1 MSFPRRRNPAQDRLG
16 RGPLGALP
24 ASARRAL
31 ALCFVLAFLSALALV
46 AQAWSLASVV
56 TGHGLLVVLVGSV
69 IARALLNWATQVV
82 AARAAA
88 GAKEELRA
96 QVLDTSLARGPE
108 WISAQG
114 PASLTVLVTKGLD
127 ALDAYFT
134 VYLPALVTA
143 AVVPISVGA
152 AILFVDW
159 PAAIV
164 IAVTVPLVPLFA
176 ILIGKHTAAKVAE
189 SADATARLSAHL
201 LEMVRALPVL
211 TAFRRAATQA
221 EAVRRVSER
230 HRRATMTTL
239 RTAFASSLAL
249 ELIATLSVA
258 VVAVIIGVRLVSGD
272 MTLLV
277 GLFVLIL
284 APECYFPLRAA
295 GAAHHASED
304 GIEAIR
310 RVQSLSGSVPS
321 SLQFASDVVA
331 TVSDLRV
338 ARRDGFAPDGV
349 SFALR
354 PGEIVRLSQPSGGG
368 KSTTIA
374 ALLGFVPVSSGSVVV
389 GASDLPAWRR
399 IVAWVPQR
407 PAFAGVTV
415 MEELRLAVSDR
426 NVPPTDEEMR
436 SVAALAAASH
446 LLDRTIIELSTGER
460 QRIALARAFLRVKR
474 GARVLLLDEPTAH
487 LDAATAS
494 HVMRSVYDL
503 ANDGVAVLLATHREV
518 KLTEESVPVAAVP
531 TSVSDESGKAARVRI
546 TRRELLGALIGALAL
561 ASGVALT
568 AVSAWLIARAAEQP
582 PILTLTVAIVGVRT
596 FGLARAGLRYLERL
610 VTHDAAFRR
619 AAELRVSLWQRLV
632 SLGPARTA
640 GLARGEGLQRL
651 VDDVDTVRDL
661 TPRVLVPPI
670 IAAVVCTVAIGVQAV
685 LSPTAGLVL
694 AGAVVLGGIGAP
706 LLARFLERRATTA
719 LAEGRRGVA
728 AGVLTLLEA
737 APELLVF
744 GAAQAKRATLARVD
758 ADLAR
763 RTRRQAFGAGAATA
777 VITLATGLAATY
789 GATTANPVLALVPLA
804 LAEVLSLLPPALQ
817 HRDALK
823 TAYARVQSIP
833 APPQTN
839 LVEPTPPPHPQPA
852 PATHQSKP
860 AEPTH
865 APHPQPAPT
874 TPRGATPDPFYR
886 DKAWSRGDSAGC
898 GQLVGGNGPFVRQKP
913 GATSAAVSRDGI
925 DVRWSEGSSE
935 DGTVPAVRLD
945 GVDVRW
951 PGAAEPSLKD
961 VSLTIP
967 AGSHV
972 AIVGPSGAGKST
984 LLALLLGFLSAEKGS
999 AQVPDKVAW
1008 CPQEPQLVSTTIR
1021 ENLRLGAPDASD
1033 ELLKQALTD
1042 AGLGHWTDRLD
1053 SLVGMVSGGEAD
1065 RLALARA
1072 LLAAPQADLVIL
1084 DEPTAHLDVPTAK
1097 AVLSGLAQ
1105 NLKGRTLV
1113 HVTHRPEE
1121 AADADMVI
1129 RVDAGRV
1136 A

>member
-176 ILIGKHTAAKVAE
+176 ILIGKHTATKVAE

-310 RVQSLSGSVPS
+310 RVHSLSGSVPS
-321 SLQFASDVVA
+321 SLQFSSDVVA

-426 NVPPTDEEMR
+426 NVPPTEEEMR
-436 SVAALAAASH
+436 SVAAMAAASH
-446 LLDRTIIELSTGER
+446 LLDRTIIKLSTGER

-474 GARVLLLDEPTAH
+474 GARILLLDEPTAH

-632 SLGPARTA
+632 SLGPARTV

-744 GAAQAKRATLARVD
+744 GAAQAKRATLARID

-789 GATTANPVLALVPLA
+789 GATTGNPVLALVPLA

-833 APPQTN
+833 APPQTKP
-839 LVEPTPPPHPQPA
+839 VESTAASHPKQPRD
-852 PATHQSKP
+852 
-860 AEPTH
+860 
-865 APHPQPAPT
+865 APT
-874 TPRGATPDPFYR
+874 
-886 DKAWSRGDSAGC
+886 
-898 GQLVGGNGPFVRQKP
+898 
-913 GATSAAVSRDGI
+913 
-925 DVRWSEGSSE
+925 
-935 DGTVPAVRLD
+935 
-945 GVDVRW
+945 
-951 PGAAEPSLKD
+951 
-961 VSLTIP
+961 
-967 AGSHV
+967 
-972 AIVGPSGAGKST
+972 
-984 LLALLLGFLSAEKGS
+984 
-999 AQVPDKVAW
+999 
-1008 CPQEPQLVSTTIR
+1008 
-1021 ENLRLGAPDASD
+1021 
-1033 ELLKQALTD
+1033 QA
-1042 AGLGHWTDRLD
+1042 R
-1053 SLVGMVSGGEAD
+1053 
-1065 RLALARA
+1065 
-1072 LLAAPQADLVIL
+1072 
-1084 DEPTAHLDVPTAK
+1084 
-1097 AVLSGLAQ
+1097 
-1105 NLKGRTLV
+1105 
-1113 HVTHRPEE
+1113 
-1121 AADADMVI
+1121 
-1129 RVDAGRV
+1129 
-1136 A
+1136 

>member
-1 MSFPRRRNPAQDRLG
+1 MSSPGRRNPAQDRLG

-31 ALCFVLAFLSALALV
+31 ALCFVLAFLSAVALV

-108 WISAQG
+108 WISAHG

-159 PAAIV
+159 PAAVV

-176 ILIGKHTAAKVAE
+176 ILIGKHTASKVAE

-310 RVQSLSGSVPS
+310 RVHALSGSVPS
-321 SLQFASDVVA
+321 SLQFSSDVVA
-331 TVSDLRV
+331 RVSDLRV

-349 SFALR
+349 SFTLR

-389 GASDLPAWRR
+389 GASDLSAWRR

-407 PAFAGVTV
+407 PAFAGVTM

-426 NVPPTDEEMR
+426 NVPPTVEEMR
-436 SVAALAAASH
+436 AAASLAAAEH
-446 LLDRTIIELSTGER
+446 LLDRKIIELSTGER
-460 QRIALARAFLRVKR
+460 QRIALSRAFLRVNR

-494 HVMRSVYDL
+494 HVMRSVYDF

-531 TSVSDESGKAARVRI
+531 TSVSGESGKGARVRM
-546 TRRELLGALIGALAL
+546 TRRELLGALVGALAL

-619 AAELRVSLWQRLV
+619 AAELRVSLWERLV
-632 SLGPARTA
+632 ALGPARTA

-670 IAAVVCTVAIGVQAV
+670 IAAVVCTVAVGVQAV

-694 AGAVVLGGIGAP
+694 VGAVLLGGVGAP

-737 APELLVF
+737 APELIVF
-744 GAAQAKRATLARVD
+744 GAAQEKRVALARVD
-758 ADLAR
+758 SDLAR
-763 RTRRQAFGAGAATA
+763 RTRKQAFGAGAATA
-777 VITLATGLAATY
+777 VITLATGLAAAY
-789 GATTANPVLALVPLA
+789 GATTGNPVLALVPLA
-804 LAEVLSLLPPALQ
+804 LAEVLALLPPALQ

-823 TAYARVQSIP
+823 AAYARAHSIP
-833 APPQTN
+833 AASQPK
-839 LVEPTPPPHPQPA
+839 TPESPR
-852 PATHQSKP
+852 HQEAESP
-860 AEPTH
+860 GAQEAEP
-865 APHPQPAPT
+865 P
-874 TPRGATPDPFYR
+874 
-886 DKAWSRGDSAGC
+886 
-898 GQLVGGNGPFVRQKP
+898 
-913 GATSAAVSRDGI
+913 
-925 DVRWSEGSSE
+925 
-935 DGTVPAVRLD
+935 
-945 GVDVRW
+945 
-951 PGAAEPSLKD
+951 
-961 VSLTIP
+961 
-967 AGSHV
+967 
-972 AIVGPSGAGKST
+972 
-984 LLALLLGFLSAEKGS
+984 
-999 AQVPDKVAW
+999 
-1008 CPQEPQLVSTTIR
+1008 
-1021 ENLRLGAPDASD
+1021 
-1033 ELLKQALTD
+1033 
-1042 AGLGHWTDRLD
+1042 
-1053 SLVGMVSGGEAD
+1053 
-1065 RLALARA
+1065 
-1072 LLAAPQADLVIL
+1072 
-1084 DEPTAHLDVPTAK
+1084 
-1097 AVLSGLAQ
+1097 
-1105 NLKGRTLV
+1105 
-1113 HVTHRPEE
+1113 RPEE
-1121 AADADMVI
+1121 AEPSGAQETEPPRPEEAEPPHPPQPKTPEPPSP
-1129 RVDAGRV
+1129 
-1136 A
+1136 